1 MSQEH
6 LMRRTTRTFV
16 VLACAACLLSAAT
29 QQVREVTWVDLSPA
43 PSGSEDPLAN
53 LTPDQLDLV
62 LWVLNVL
69 ETEPTRDSENEALYE
84 EVDEAMPAIRE
95 TGIDIDEV
103 LERRKRARTAV
114 VEELDGKRV
123 RMPGY
128 LLPLELDGTRVTEF
142 FLVPY
147 VGACIHVPP
156 PPPNQIVHVKLAEN
170 ESYQSRELFEPVWVT
185 GVMSTTSTVQE
196 LYLVD
201 GSADISTGYS
211 ITANRVEPYR

>member
-1 MSQEH
+1 MTKAARSIVFIVCAVG
-6 LMRRTTRTFV
+6 LLPA
-16 VLACAACLLSAAT
+16 LAEQIC
-29 QQVREVTWVDLSPA
+29 EVTWEDLSPA
-43 PSGSEDPLAN
+43 PPASEDPLAK
-53 LTPDQLDLV
+53 LTQDQLDLV

-69 ETEPTRDSENEALYE
+69 ETEPTRDSENKALYE
-84 EVDEAMPAIRE
+84 EVDKAMPEIRK

-103 LERRKRARTAV
+103 LAGRKRARTAV
-114 VEELDGKRV
+114 VEELNNKRV

-156 PPPNQIVHVKLAEN
+156 PPPNQIVHVKLDAN
-170 ESYQSRELFEPVWVT
+170 VSYQSKKLFEPVWVT
-185 GVMSTTSTVQE
+185 GMISTLATVKE

-201 GSADISTGYS
+201 GSADIQTGYS
-211 ITANRVEPYR
+211 MKANRVEPYQ

>member
-1 MSQEH
+1 MKKTG
-6 LMRRTTRTFV
+6 RIFV
-16 VLACAACLLSAAT
+16 AIALAVCLPSAVHA
-29 QQVREVTWVDLSPA
+29 QVREITWVDLSPA
-43 PSGSEDPLAN
+43 PSASEDPLAS
-53 LTPDQLDLV
+53 LTQDQLDLV

-69 ETEPTRDSENEALYE
+69 ETEPTRDSENEAQYE

-95 TGIDIDEV
+95 AGLDIDEV
-103 LERRKRARTAV
+103 LEWRRRARTAV
-114 VEELDGKRV
+114 VEELDGERV

-156 PPPNQIVHVKLAEN
+156 PPPNQIVLVKMVAN
-170 ESYQSRELFEPVWVT
+170 GSYQSSRLFEPVWVT
-185 GVMSTTSTVQE
+185 GIISTASTVQE

-201 GSADISTGYS
+201 GSADINTGYS
-211 ITANRVEPYR
+211 MAANRVEPYR

>member
-1 MSQEH
+1 MSQRK
-6 LMRRTTRTFV
+6 LTKKTAQTMV
-16 VLACAACLLSAAT
+16 VLACTACLLSAAA

-43 PSGSEDPLAN
+43 PSASEDPLAS
-53 LTPDQLDLV
+53 LTQDQVDLV
-62 LWVLNVL
+62 LWFLNVL
-69 ETEPTRDSENEALYE
+69 ETEPTRNSENEALYE
-84 EVDEAMPAIRE
+84 EVDEAMPAVRE

-103 LERRKRARTAV
+103 LEWRRRARSAV
-114 VEELDGKRV
+114 VEELNGKKI

-156 PPPNQIVHVKLAEN
+156 PPPNQIVHVKLIGN
-170 ESYQSRELFEPVWVT
+170 ESYQSKELFEPVWVT
-185 GVMSTTSTVQE
+185 GVMSTKSTVQE

-201 GSADISTGYS
+201 GSADINTGYS
-211 ITANRVEPYR
+211 ISANRVEPYR